1 MLLAIA
7 VTAVLGPSIGD
18 VIIALAIV
26 YTPRTARI
34 VRSSVIVLREMEYV
48 QAAIAA
54 GAGHWR
60 ILRRHI
66 LPNAMAP
73 LIVQLSFL
81 FAYAVL
87 TEATLSF
94 LGVGAVPPT
103 PTWGNI
109 MAEGRQYMT
118 EAPWIIAIPGAALM
132 ITVLGLNLLGD
143 GLRDV
148 LDPRLRDPAMTPAR
162 GRGPDHVVPD
172 RTRRGHRIE
181 DIIVQLEEGEIL
193 GIVGESGSGKS
204 VTALTIMGLLPTP
217 AGPRR
222 APAPSASPA
231 RICCRLSERAMQ
243 RMRGPGIAMVFQE
256 PMTSLNPVFTIGEQ
270 IIETIR
276 AHESLSQR
284 GAFARAV
291 EMLEKVGIPVRRRTH
306 DRLSAPALRRPAPA
320 RHAGDRAGLPAPN
333 C

>member
-1 MLLAIA
+1 MSRPRRSLGVLRRLLHHRLFLLGAALFGIILMAALLAPLIAQVDPNKLSMRNKFQPPSMNYVFGTDNFGRSLWSRVIWGAQLSMFIGGAVVAINAVAGTAIGAIAGYFRPLDNMLMRINDALMAFPAVLLAIA
-7 VTAVLGPSIGD
+7 VTAVLGPSVND

-48 QAAIAA
+48 QAARAA
-54 GAGHWR
+54 GAGDWR

-73 LIVQLSFL
+73 LLVQLSFL

-118 EAPWIIAIPGAALM
+118 DAPWIITIPGAALM

-148 LDPRLRDPAMTPAR
+148 LDPRLR
-162 GRGPDHVVPD
+162 
-172 RTRRGHRIE
+172 I
-181 DIIVQLEEGEIL
+181 Q
-193 GIVGESGSGKS
+193 
-204 VTALTIMGLLPTP
+204 
-217 AGPRR
+217 
-222 APAPSASPA
+222 
-231 RICCRLSERAMQ
+231 Q
-243 RMRGPGIAMVFQE
+243 
-256 PMTSLNPVFTIGEQ
+256 
-270 IIETIR
+270 
-276 AHESLSQR
+276 
-284 GAFARAV
+284 
-291 EMLEKVGIPVRRRTH
+291 
-306 DRLSAPALRRPAPA
+306 
-320 RHAGDRAGLPAPN
+320 
-333 C
+333 